1 MDVNPG
7 VLQSVMEH
15 EEVPN
20 EEAAV
25 KSLGALK
32 KQHKVLRSA

>member
-1 MDVNPG
+1 MEATEEIE
-7 VLQSVMEH
+7 SESEH

-25 KSLGALK
+25 ETFGT
-32 KQHKVLRSA
+32 LREWYGD